1 MKDTKIDEVLRC
13 GIYLTD
19 DNLYCKLDNVNNINY
34 SWVRIRIILYNK
46 KLYYHKMIDGD
57 VAEFRELIYDSSK

>member
-1 MKDTKIDEVLRC
+1 MKDIEINEVLRC

-19 DNLYCKLDNVNNINY
+19 DNLYCKLDNFNNKDINY
-34 SWVRIRIILYNK
+34 SWVRIRVILYNK

-57 VAEFRELIYDSSK
+57 VAEFRGLMI